1 MPRPAM
7 DNPTD
12 ATPLAPLRGPTP
24 GGRWATLAQQ
34 AGFLVDPFGVVSGR
48 FARYGDLYRV
58 QTRDGALFVARHPD
72 HLRDVLVTHA
82 AKYTKQHTAF
92 RQIARVLG
100 EGLLTS
106 DGDDWQRQRR
116 MVQPAFARSRM
127 EGYAAAMVDEATRA
141 VGGWRDGEV
150 RELSSDM
157 MELTLRVV
165 SRTLFGHDAGG
176 DVNDVARAMKDFQS
190 LASRP
195 DRPPAGAPAPWRRRL
210 ERSVETL
217 DRIIHD
223 IIAKRRAAGAAGEGD
238 DLLQRLIDAVDE
250 EGDGGGLTTR
260 EMRDQLVTLFLAGH
274 ETTSHALTW
283 TLYLLSQHPEVEAKL
298 HAELDAVLGDRAPTL
313 SDLDALPYTEQ
324 VLKESLRLYPPVYM
338 VARKAAEDTAIGGH
352 AVPRGSEVV
361 LWIYLTHRDPRWFPE
376 HAAFKPERFAPEA
389 EAALPKH
396 AWLPFGA
403 GPRACIGRAFAMM
416 EAKLLLAVMAQR
428 YRLALVPGHPVEV
441 LPRVTLVPKHGM
453 KMSAH
458 ARPRVTRPVGT

>member
-1 MPRPAM
+1 MGTPTDTRPA
-7 DNPTD
+7 
-12 ATPLAPLRGPTP
+12 LAPLRGPTP

-34 AGFLVDPFGVVSGR
+34 AGLLVDPFGVVAGR

-92 RQIARVLG
+92 RQLARVLG

-106 DGDDWQRQRR
+106 DGETWQRQRR
-116 MVQPAFARSRM
+116 MVQPAFARARM
-127 EGYAAAMVDEATRA
+127 EGYADAMVDEAARA
-141 VGGWRDGEV
+141 VSGWRDGEA
-150 RELSSDM
+150 RELSADM

-165 SRTLFGHDAGG
+165 SRTLFGHDAGA
-176 DVNDVARAMKDFQS
+176 DVGDVARAMKDFQS
-190 LASRP
+190 IAATP
-195 DRPPAGAPAPWRRRL
+195 DLLPSWMPSPWRRRL
-210 ERSVETL
+210 DRSVETL

-223 IIAKRRAAGAAGEGD
+223 IIARRRASGAGD

-250 EGDGGGLTTR
+250 EGDGAGLTTR

-283 TLYLLSQHPEVEAKL
+283 TLYLLSQHPEVESRL
-298 HAELDAVLGDRAPTL
+298 HAELDGVLDGRAPTL
-313 SDLDALPYTEQ
+313 SDLDALPYTEM

-338 VARKAAEDTAIGGH
+338 VARQAAEDTAIGGH
-352 AVPRGSEVV
+352 PVPRGSEVV

-376 HAAFKPERFAPEA
+376 HASFKPERFAPEA

-428 YRLALVPGHPVEV
+428 HRFALVPGHPVEV

-453 KMSAH
+453 RMTVH
-458 ARPRVTRPVGT
+458 AR